1 MTWYTFLLFVHVSM
15 AIVWLGGA
23 LMMQFFALRAIAA
36 GPERAVAFTG
46 DAEWVG
52 KRVLTGASLL
62 AVISGILL
70 VVEGPW
76 SFGDD
81 WIVIGLVLFGISFLS
96 GVTFLNPESG
106 RLGKVIAEQGLESPE
121 AQRRMARI
129 ILYSRIELVLLFL
142 IVFDMTV
149 KPEVGD
155 TGAVLFG
162 LGAAAAAAALIVWR
176 SLAGASRA
184 QAPASART
192 E

>member
-15 AIVWLGGA
+15 AIGWLGGA

-46 DAEWVG
+46 DA
-52 KRVLTGASLL
+52 
-62 AVISGILL
+62 
-70 VVEGPW
+70 
-76 SFGDD
+76 
-81 WIVIGLVLFGISFLS
+81 
-96 GVTFLNPESG
+96 ESG

-155 TGAVLFG
+155 AGAVLFG

-176 SLAGASRA
+176 FLAGAPRA
-184 QAPASART
+184 QAPASARI